1 MRKRRICYAGALGLA
16 LAVAIPGSAMGQG
29 TQNID
34 AGFSTAGNASV
45 AFGQSVS
52 LSGQPS
58 KNGTLRVDTFLSGPG
73 AAPSLQIVDVHLP
86 EELTLDGT
94 GLPQCNPA
102 LIEGQPPDAARAACS
117 KSLVGTGNATALGI
131 TQPGTSLLF
140 NGTPQG
146 GSPGLL
152 VYIFTANVPIVL
164 PSQIRNSPLGS
175 PYGQV
180 IHVPVSTSAGGG
192 VPPGIVVLDNDFTKI
207 SKTFKDP
214 KIQKKIKKAKK
225 QGNKKKV
232 KQLKKKLNKTF
243 VSGSGC
249 TDGTLSYRADFIHAP
264 PDPVQSPTF
273 EQPCT
278 S

>member
-29 TQNID
+29 VQNID
-34 AGFSTAGNASV
+34 AGFSTAGNANV
-45 AFGQSVS
+45 LFGQSVS
-52 LSGQPS
+52 LGGQPS
-58 KNGTLRVDTFLSGPG
+58 KNGTLRVALFLSGPG
-73 AAPSLQIVDVHLP
+73 PPPSLQTVDVNLP
-86 EELTLDGT
+86 EELTLDGK

-102 LIEGQPPDAARAACS
+102 AIEGQPPDAARAACG
-117 KSLVGTGNATALGI
+117 KSLVGQGFATALGI
-131 TQPGTSLLF
+131 TQPGSAMLF
-140 NGTPQG
+140 NGTPVG
-146 GSPGLL
+146 GNPSIL
-152 VYIFTANVPIVL
+152 VHIFTANVPIVL
-164 PSQIRNSPLGS
+164 PGVLRNSPLGS

-180 IHVPVSTSAGGG
+180 LHVPVSTSAGGG
-192 VPPGIVVLDNDFTKI
+192 VPPGIVVEKTELTQV

-214 KIQKKIKKAKK
+214 TIQKKIKKAKK

-232 KQLKKKLNKTF
+232 KRLKKKLNKTF

-249 TDGTLSYRADFIHAP
+249 TDGTLSYRADFDHAA
-264 PDPVQSPTF
+264 PDPDQSVTF

>member
-16 LAVAIPGSAMGQG
+16 LAVAIPGSAMGQDV
-29 TQNID
+29 QNLE
-34 AGFSTAGNASV
+34 AGFSPQGNANV
-45 AFGQSVS
+45 VFGQPAN

-58 KNGTLRVDTFLSGPG
+58 KNGTVRINTFLSGAG
-73 AAPSLQIVDVHLP
+73 APPSLQIADIHLP
-86 EELTLDGT
+86 EEMTLDGK
-94 GLPQCNPA
+94 GLPECNPA
-102 LIEGQPPDAARAACS
+102 AIEGQPPDAARAACS
-117 KSLVGTGNATALGI
+117 KSLVGTGVATALGI
-131 TQPGTSLLF
+131 SAPGSSLLF

-146 GSPGLL
+146 GNPTLL
-152 VYIFTANVPIVL
+152 IYIFTANVPVVL
-164 PSQIRNSPLGS
+164 PGQIRNSPLGS

-180 IHVPVSTSAGGG
+180 VHIPVSTSAGGG
-192 VPPGIVVLDNDFTKI
+192 VPPGIVVARTELTKI

-243 VSGSGC
+243 ASARC

-264 PDPVQSPTF
+264 PDPVQSPTV

>member
-1 MRKRRICYAGALGLA
+1 MRKRRICYVAALGLA
-16 LAVAIPGSAMGQG
+16 LAVAIPGSAMGQDV
-29 TQNID
+29 QNID
-34 AGFSTAGNASV
+34 AGFSSQGNANV
-45 AFGQSVS
+45 VFGQTTG
-52 LSGQPS
+52 LSGKPS
-58 KNGTLRVDTFLSGPG
+58 KNGTVRIATYLSGAGPP
-73 AAPSLQIVDVHLP
+73 PSLQTVDVHLP
-86 EELTLDGT
+86 EELTLDGK

-102 LIEGQPPDAARAACS
+102 AITGQPPDAARAACS
-117 KSLVGTGNATALGI
+117 KSLVGTGFATALGI
-131 TQPGTSLLF
+131 SAPGTSLLF
-140 NGTPQG
+140 NGTPVG
-146 GSPGLL
+146 GNPSLL

-164 PSQIRNSPLGS
+164 PGQIRNSPLGS

-192 VPPGIVVLDNDFTKI
+192 VPPGIVVLRNEFVRI

-214 KIQKKIKKAKK
+214 KVKKQIRRAKK

-232 KQLKKKLNKTF
+232 RQLKKKLNKTF
-243 VSGSGC
+243 ASGSGC